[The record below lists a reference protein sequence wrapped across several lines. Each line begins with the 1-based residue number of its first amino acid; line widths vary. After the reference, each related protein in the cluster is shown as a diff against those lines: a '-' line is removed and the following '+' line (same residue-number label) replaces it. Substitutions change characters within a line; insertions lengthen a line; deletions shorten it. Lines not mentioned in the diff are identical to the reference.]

1 MTLSVPAE
9 RTIARLRPHVRALLV
24 PTVVLLVASAGLGFL
39 SGRFPEAWQNLA
51 VAAAAVLVILVGWA
65 VPVLGWLARTY
76 TITTR
81 RTIVRTGVVTR
92 VRREIPHS
100 RVLDVTVTRSALQ
113 VLFGAGDV
121 RLGQGGSTPAVLRD
135 VPRPRLVADALHEL
149 IDAAGHDTSI
159 G

>member
-1 MTLSVPAE
+1 VTLPIPAE
-9 RTIARLRPHVRALLV
+9 RTIARLRPHARALIV
-24 PTVVLLVASAGLGFL
+24 PTVVLLVASAALGYL
-39 SGRFPEAWQNLA
+39 SGRFPEAWQNVA
-51 VAAAAVLVILVGWA
+51 VAATAVLVLLVGWA
-65 VPVLGWLARTY
+65 VPALGWMARSY

-81 RTIVRTGVVTR
+81 RTIVCSGILRR

-100 RVLDVTVTRSALQ
+100 RVLNVTVSRSALQ

-121 RLGQGGSTPAVLRD
+121 QLGQGAGSPAVLRD

>member
-1 MTLSVPAE
+1 MTLPVPAE
-9 RTIARLRPHVRALLV
+9 RTIARLRPHVRALVV
-24 PTVVLLVASAGLGFL
+24 PTVVLLIASAALGYL

-51 VAAAAVLVILVGWA
+51 VAAATVLVILVGWA
-65 VPVLGWLARTY
+65 VPALGWLARSY

-81 RTIVRTGVVTR
+81 RTIVRSGILRR

-100 RVLDVTVTRSALQ
+100 RVLDVTVSRTALQ
-113 VLFGAGDV
+113 VMFGAGDV
-121 RLGQGGSTPAVLRD
+121 QLGQGAGPAAVLRD